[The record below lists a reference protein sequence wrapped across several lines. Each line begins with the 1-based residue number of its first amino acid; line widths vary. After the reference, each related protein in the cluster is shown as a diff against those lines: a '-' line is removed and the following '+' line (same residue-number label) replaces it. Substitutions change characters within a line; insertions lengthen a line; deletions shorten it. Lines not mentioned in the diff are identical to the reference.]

1 VSVAGPL
8 GLFHPLVARWFAE
21 RLGEPT
27 EVQAR
32 SWPAIAAGR
41 HVLVSAPT
49 GTGKTLAAFLW
60 GVDRLVRGDLAT
72 GTVRILYVS
81 PLKALNN
88 DVRENLVA
96 PLRELAAVFARA
108 GEPFPVLRV
117 ETRSGDTPPS
127 DRRRMTKR
135 PPEILIT
142 TPESLNLLLSSQG
155 GRSMLGGVAAV
166 ILDEIHAVAPTKR
179 GTHLVT
185 AVERLVQLAGEFQRI
200 ALSATVRPLAAVADL
215 VAGFQ
220 ILPGPSGSTY
230 RKRRVEVID
239 CPMAKRLEIEVRF
252 PPAAGPPPAA
262 PSSAGHAS
270 TAPGAAPDDELWRSL
285 ARECRA
291 IIARNRS
298 TLFFVNSRRHAE
310 RVARFINEDAGAVIA
325 WAHHGSLSR
334 EMRLVVERRL
344 KRGELSAIV
353 ATSSLELGIDIG
365 ALDEVVLV
373 GSPFTVASAVQRLG
387 RSGHRV
393 GAASRA
399 VLFALHGRDLVDAAV
414 LARCVVAGEVEE
426 AAPVVAPL
434 DVLAQVL
441 VSMTGVETWRV
452 DELYDAVRA
461 SLPFQGLPRRQFDL
475 VLAMLAGRYA
485 ETRLRELAPMVALD
499 AVGGTV
505 GARAGA
511 LRRLYANGGTIP
523 DRGSFGLRAAG
534 SGALIGELDEE
545 FVWERSVGDTF
556 VFGTQAWRI
565 QRIGHQDV
573 EVVPAEGRTGMSP
586 FWKAEEVN
594 RRPHLALRVA
604 SALEMW
610 NGRLGD
616 PDLPRELAR
625 ENRLDAGAAEAL
637 VAYLRRQ
644 REATGRDL
652 PHRHH
657 VLVEHVRD
665 PRGRGAPAQGGG
677 GDARSTSGEPTR
689 GAPGGCVVVIH
700 TLWGGAVNKP
710 FGLALRAAWQER
722 FGWAPELFQDNDAI
736 LLLLSDDIE
745 ARELT
750 GLVTSENLE
759 RFLRKG
765 LEASGFFGAR
775 FRENAGRALLLPRT
789 SGARRMP
796 LWLTRER
803 AKNLSEAAA
812 RFDDFPMLLETWRT
826 CLRDEFDLVTLDGLL
841 AEMAAGEI
849 RVGECSTP
857 APSPFCSG
865 VLWRETNAL
874 MYEDDSPRTAGG
886 TSLSGDLVRE
896 IVLSADLRPRVDAS
910 LAAELAARLGR
921 TAEGWSPRGGVELL
935 EWLKERVAI
944 PAGAWDELLAACERD
959 HGIPIAELLA
969 ALADRIGERTFGVPG
984 AGVPVVVA
992 REMLPRIERTLAGG
1006 GDELAGVVAEW
1017 LRASGPIAPDRLS
1030 AVFGLAPD
1038 RAEAVLRDLVDEEEV
1053 VVDRLLSGTDE
1064 VQVCDRRNLE
1074 SLLRLART
1082 RARPRGEPLPADRLP
1097 LFLALRQGLVAGG
1110 GIEEADPRD
1119 RLPAALERLFGFVL
1133 PVRLWEEEVLPARV
1147 RGYRARMLDE
1157 LAASSGLGWFGCGRQ
1172 RIGIAFPEDFELYVE
1187 RIARTAAARGGTV
1200 DAGDERDA
1208 VAAGVAVAAMEGGG
1222 EGEGGTQADDP
1233 GMLERIFPDPAG
1245 RFGFWDLAGA
1255 SRMGSAELSDRL
1267 WDLAWAGAVSNDSF
1281 DVLRRGIQDR
1291 FRAVS
1296 LARGDGSRTGRRPR
1310 LRRAGFSRWQAS
1322 RPAAGLW
1329 YRTDR
1334 PGAGGGDLVDAEEL
1348 RRDRVRQLAVR
1359 YGVLFRELLEN
1370 EVAPLRWPALFRTMR
1385 LMELSG
1391 ELVTGRFFDGVPG
1404 PQFALPGI
1412 AAELAGLTA
1421 GADPAFQPVWW
1432 MNACD
1437 PGSLCGVA
1445 VPGLKGTLPAR
1456 LPTTHV
1462 VYRGTSVAL
1471 VSRRRGRD
1479 LEFRIG
1485 IDDPALDRCLA
1496 FIRDLVGR
1504 DVRSPSALHVET
1516 VNGVPAPQSP
1526 YRAALLAFGFVEDYR
1541 RLVFRASA

>member
-1 VSVAGPL
+1 MSSSRPL
-8 GLFHPLVARWFAE
+8 EMFHPLLARWFSD

-27 EVQAR
+27 EVQVRA
-32 SWPAIAAGR
+32 WPAIAAGR

-60 GVDRLVRGDLAT
+60 GIDRLVRGDLAT
-72 GTVRILYVS
+72 GAVRILYVS

-96 PLRELAAVFARA
+96 PLRELAAVFAGA
-108 GEPFPVLRV
+108 GERFPALRV

-127 DRRRMTKR
+127 QRRRMTR
-135 PPEILIT
+135 HPPEILIT
-142 TPESLNLLLSSQG
+142 TPESLNLLLSSAG
-155 GRSMLGGVAAV
+155 GRSMLRDVATV
-166 ILDEIHAVAPTKR
+166 ILDEIHAVAGTKR

-185 AVERLVQLAGEFQRI
+185 AVERLARLSGEFQRI
-200 ALSATVRPLAAVADL
+200 ALSATVRPLATVADL
-215 VAGFQ
+215 VGGFE
-220 ILPGPSGSTY
+220 ILPGPSGASY

-252 PPAAGPPPAA
+252 PPAAAGRASAPAPAGPAAPAPAGPAPAA
-262 PSSAGHAS
+262 PSASAP
-270 TAPGAAPDDELWRSL
+270 TTPAAPDDELWRGL

-291 IIARNRS
+291 IMARNRS

-310 RVARFINEDAGAVIA
+310 KVARFINEEAGAVIA

-414 LARCVVAGEVEE
+414 LARCVIAGEVEE

-441 VSMTGVETWRV
+441 VSMIGVESWRV
-452 DELYDAVRA
+452 DELYDAVRS
-461 SLPFQGLPRRQFDL
+461 SLPYQSLPRRQFDL

-485 ETRLRELAPMVALD
+485 DSRLRELAPLVAVD
-499 AVGGTV
+499 AIGGTV
-505 GARAGA
+505 SGRPGA

-523 DRGSFGLRAAG
+523 DRGYFGLRAAG

-545 FVWERSVGDTF
+545 FVWERSVGDAF

-604 SALEMW
+604 SALESW
-610 NGRLGD
+610 NDRLAD
-616 PDLPRELAR
+616 PELPRELAAA
-625 ENRLDAGAAEAL
+625 NRLDSGAAEAL

-665 PRGRGAPAQGGG
+665 PLGLGVAGSGGALDVSRDPTGGVH
-677 GDARSTSGEPTR
+677 
-689 GAPGGCVVVIH
+689 GGCAVVVH

-710 FGLALRAAWQER
+710 FGLALRAAWRER
-722 FGWAPELFQDNDAI
+722 FGWVPELFQDNDAI
-736 LLLLSDDIE
+736 LLLLSEDVGAAEIV
-745 ARELT
+745 

-759 RFLRKG
+759 RHLRAG
-765 LEASGFFGAR
+765 LEASGTFGAR
-775 FRENAGRALLLPRT
+775 FRESAGRALLLPRS
-789 SGARRMP
+789 SGSRRMP
-796 LWLTRER
+796 LWLTRQR
-803 AKNLSEAAA
+803 AKNLYEAVA
-812 RFDDFPMLLETWRT
+812 RTEDFPMLLETWRT
-826 CLRDEFDLVTLDGLL
+826 CLRDEFDLATLDVLL
-841 AEMAAGEI
+841 AEVASGVI
-849 RVGECSTP
+849 RVGECSTGS
-857 APSPFCSG
+857 PSPFCSG

-886 TSLSGDLVRE
+886 TSLSGDLMRE
-896 IVLSADLRPRVDAS
+896 LVLSADLRPRVDPS
-910 LAAELAARLGR
+910 LAAELASRLAR

-944 PAGAWDELLAACERD
+944 PAGEWDELLAACERD
-959 HGIPIAELLA
+959 HGIPRADLA
-969 ALADRIGERTFGVPG
+969 AAILDRFEERVFG
-984 AGVPVVVA
+984 ASGVGIPVVVA
-992 REMLPRIERTLAGG
+992 REMLPRVERALAGE

-1017 LRASGPIAPDRLS
+1017 LRASGPGAPDRLA
-1030 AVFGLAPD
+1030 AVFGLTAE
-1038 RAEAVLRDLVDEEEV
+1038 RADTVLRDLVEEEAV

-1064 VQVCDRRNLE
+1064 VQVCDRQNLE
-1074 SLLRLART
+1074 SLLRLARS

-1097 LFLALRQGLVAGG
+1097 IFLAMRQGLAARGG
-1110 GIEEADPRD
+1110 GADEDPRE
-1119 RLPAALERLFGFVL
+1119 RLQAALERLFGYGL
-1133 PVRLWEEEVLPARV
+1133 PVRLWEEEVLPARLAEY
-1147 RGYRARMLDE
+1147 RGRMLDE

-1172 RIGIAFPEDFELYVE
+1172 RIGIAFPEDFELFIE
-1187 RIARTAAARGGTV
+1187 HDTAAVLEDSADREGV
-1200 DAGDERDA
+1200 ADHAD
-1208 VAAGVAVAAMEGGG
+1208 AAG
-1222 EGEGGTQADDP
+1222 
-1233 GMLERIFPDPAG
+1233 RIFPDSSG
-1245 RFGFWDLAGA
+1245 RFGFWDLVDA
-1255 SRMGSAELSDRL
+1255 SHMDSSELSDLL
-1267 WDLAWAGAVSNDSF
+1267 WRLAWAGEVSNDSF
-1281 DVLRRGIQDR
+1281 AVLRSGIQDR
-1291 FRAVS
+1291 FQAAS
-1296 LARGDGSRTGRRPR
+1296 LARGDGARAGRRPPG
-1310 LRRAGFSRWQAS
+1310 RRAGYARWRAS

-1329 YRTDR
+1329 YRTER
-1334 PGAGGGDLVDAEEL
+1334 PSAGERDLVDAEEL
-1348 RRDRVRQLAVR
+1348 HRDRVRQLAAR

-1370 EVAPLRWPALFRTMR
+1370 ELPPLRWPALFRTMR

-1412 AAELAGLTA
+1412 AAELAGLSVD
-1421 GADPAFQPVWW
+1421 ADPLSQPVWW

-1437 PGSLCGVA
+1437 PASLCGVA
-1445 VPGLKGTLPAR
+1445 VVGLKGELPAR

-1462 VYRGTSVAL
+1462 VYRGASVAL

-1479 LEFRIG
+1479 LEFRIAP
-1485 IDDPALDRCLA
+1485 DDPSLDRCLA
-1496 FIRDLVGR
+1496 FVRDLVAR
-1504 DVRSPSALHVET
+1504 DVRAPSVLRVET
-1516 VNGVPAPQSP
+1516 VNGLPAPESP
-1526 YRAALLAFGFVEDYR
+1526 YRQALLAFGFVEDYR
-1541 RLVFRASA
+1541 ELVFRASV